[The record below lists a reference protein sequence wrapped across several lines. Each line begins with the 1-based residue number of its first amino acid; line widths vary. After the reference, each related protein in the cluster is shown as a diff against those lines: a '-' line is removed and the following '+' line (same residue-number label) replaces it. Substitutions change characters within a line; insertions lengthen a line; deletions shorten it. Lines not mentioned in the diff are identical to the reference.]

1 MELFLSRMT
10 ILTRWLLVPLLI
22 GLALALILAIC
33 AFYLK
38 LLRMAGR
45 ITETGDVQLVVDLL
59 TLIDLTLI
67 GALIVI
73 VIYSSYENFVQK
85 IARPSSSR
93 WPVWMSR
100 ISFSGLKLK
109 LFGTMMAISGITLLK
124 ALMKLEILVSEA
136 QVKWLAAANVIFIIA
151 YVAIAFTDRFAGEDA
166 PPLRGA
172 RGEDDDA
179 AH

>member
-10 ILTRWLLVPLLI
+10 VLTRWLLVPLLF
-22 GLALALILAIC
+22 GLGVALVLAIC
-33 AFYLK
+33 AFFLK
-38 LLRMAGR
+38 LWRMAGR
-45 ITETGDVQLVVDLL
+45 IADTGDVQLVVDLL

-85 IARPSSSR
+85 IARPSSSM
-93 WPVWMSR
+93 WPAWMSR

-124 ALMKLEILVSEA
+124 ALMKLEVSVSEA
-136 QVKWLAAANVIFIIA
+136 QVKWLAAANIIFIVA
-151 YVAIAFTDRFAGEDA
+151 YVAIAFTDRFIAGDDHSG
-166 PPLRGA
+166 P
-172 RGEDDDA
+172 GEDDGA
-179 AH
+179 GH